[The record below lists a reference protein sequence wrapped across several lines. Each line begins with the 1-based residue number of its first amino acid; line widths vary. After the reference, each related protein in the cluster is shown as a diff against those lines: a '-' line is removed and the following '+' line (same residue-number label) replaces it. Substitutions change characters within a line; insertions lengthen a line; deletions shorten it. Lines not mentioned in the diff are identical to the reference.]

1 MPEPYN
7 YTLQIPSMFERISQL
22 QNINA
27 QDEQLKAFQQDRE
40 MKLAAQNL
48 AMDQQRKQNALI
60 ENLMRNPNPT
70 VRDFSMVSMLMP
82 KDRAE
87 AIQKSSEA
95 MDADTKKNQLLF
107 GGQVMSAL
115 TAGKP
120 DIAMKMLDEKAT
132 SESNAGRDGN
142 LWKTYSQLIGV
153 DPDKGLKTFGV
164 MIASVPGGDKVLES
178 ALKAQ
183 KGPSDVAKSESDA
196 EKAKVEAEFAPQVAQ
211 AGLEST
217 RATTKNTLNQITD
230 RANRLGLDKDKLSSE
245 MQLKI
250 EEMNRKGTDLDPD
263 AKKII
268 NTAMADSAVAMQ
280 YSGKLNDLAARVL
293 QAGGGSGGGTTI
305 AQYFKNVF
313 GKQSEWDQIRNEYV
327 RIKNIQALKNL
338 PPGPASDRDIKTAKE
353 GLPPEGANA
362 DYIASFLRGMAKLS
376 SIDSSIKAAEA
387 DWVNSSGSLGR
398 PKKDINVQ
406 GMMVPAGTSFNEFMY
421 IYLDKEQKKQD
432 TKAGAE
438 QAKTKGYMKYGGQ

>member
-27 QDEQLKAFQQDRE
+27 QDEQLKALQQERE
-40 MKLAAQNL
+40 MKLAAQNM
-48 AMDQQRKQNALI
+48 AIDQQRKQNALI
-60 ENLMRNPNPT
+60 ENLMKNPNPT
-70 VRDFSMVSMLMP
+70 VRDFSMISMLMP

-95 MDADTKKNQLLF
+95 MDADAKKNQLLF

-120 DIAMKMLDEKAT
+120 DIAMKMLDEKSI
-132 SESNAGRDGN
+132 SESNAGRDGR
-142 LWKTYSQLIGV
+142 LWKTYSELIGV
-153 DPDKGLKTFGV
+153 DPDKGLKTFGI
-164 MIASVPGGDKVLES
+164 MIASVPGGDKVLEA

-183 KGPSDVAKSESDA
+183 KGPSEVAKSESEA
-196 EKAKVEAEFAPQVAQ
+196 EKSRIEAEFSPQVLQ

-217 RATTKNTLNQITD
+217 RATTKNTLNQIQD
-230 RANRLGLDKDKLSSE
+230 RAQRLGLDRDKLTSE

-250 EEMNRKGTDLDPD
+250 EEMNRKGTELDTE

-293 QAGGGSGGGTTI
+293 ENKGGKGSWNTIGKFLENITGT
-305 AQYFKNVF
+305 QD
-313 GKQSEWDQIRNEYV
+313 EWTQIRNEYV

-353 GLPPEGANA
+353 GLPPENANSE
-362 DYIASFLRGMAKLS
+362 YIASFLRGMAKLS

-421 IYLDKEQKKQD
+421 VYLDKTQKAQD
-432 TKAGAE
+432 IKAGAE
-438 QAKTKGYMKYGGQ
+438 QAKTKGYMKYGGK

>member
-7 YTLQIPSMFERISQL
+7 YTIQIPSMFERISQL

-27 QDEQLKAFQQDRE
+27 QDEQLKALQQDRE
-40 MKLAAQNL
+40 MKLAAQNM
-48 AMDQQRKQNALI
+48 AMDQQRKQNAMI
-60 ENLMRNPNPT
+60 EDLWRNPNPT
-70 VRDFSMVSMLMP
+70 VRDFSMISMLMP

-164 MIASVPGGDKVLES
+164 MIASVPGGDKVLEA

-183 KGPSDVAKSESDA
+183 KGPSEVSKSESDA
-196 EKAKVEAEFAPQVAQ
+196 AKAKIEAEFAPQVAQ
-211 AGLEST
+211 AGLGKTLAE
-217 RATTKNTLNQITD
+217 TKNTLNQITD
-230 RANRLGLDKDKLSSE
+230 RANRLGLDKDKLASE

-268 NTAMADSAVAMQ
+268 NTAMADSAVAMR
-280 YSGKLNDLAARVL
+280 YSGKLNDLASRVL
-293 QAGGGSGGGTTI
+293 QAGGGAGGKTTLGK
-305 AQYFKNVF
+305 YFADIT
-313 GKQSEWDQIRNEYV
+313 GSQDEWNQIRNEYV
-327 RIKNIQALKNL
+327 RIKNQQAIKNL
-338 PPGPASDRDIKTAKE
+338 PPGPASTPDMILAQK
-353 GLPPEGANA
+353 GLPPETANA
-362 DYIASFLRGMAKLS
+362 EYIASFLRGMAQLS

-398 PKKDINVQ
+398 PKRDIKVQ
-406 GMMVPAGTSFNEFMY
+406 GMIVPAGTSFNEFMY
-421 IYLDKEQKKQD
+421 IYLDKTQKAQD
-432 TKAGAE
+432 IKAGAE
-438 QAKTKGYMKYGGQ
+438 QSKTKKYFKNWVQ